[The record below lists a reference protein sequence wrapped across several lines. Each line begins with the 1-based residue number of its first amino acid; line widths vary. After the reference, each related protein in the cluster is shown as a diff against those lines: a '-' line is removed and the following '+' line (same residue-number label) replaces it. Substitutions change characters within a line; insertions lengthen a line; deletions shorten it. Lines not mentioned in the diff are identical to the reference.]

1 MDDQPKSAI
10 VQNGKFEVF
19 ENGDVYRINKD
30 GTKTLCPVIKTG
42 RKRNYC
48 IVSCMVDGK
57 QKLFYVHR
65 LVAEAFIPNPLNLP
79 QVNHL
84 DGDPSNNHVSN
95 LEWCT
100 PKQNVSHA
108 YQMGLSNP
116 YINADPCKM
125 CGEPT
130 RARDGIC
137 TECKRKLQLAAHEE
151 SRTADLQEELAG
163 IDLGVL
169 SIRDRDIVQM
179 RRSGMTLQEIGDVYG
194 YSREYIRQI
203 IERAK
208 IKTQAINKRSSVAQQ
223 EMLKLAKRIERKAAA
238 LETAKMN
245 VMRIENELS
254 ALEVNYELLSSQLK
268 DSGSHI
274 SNGVYTD

>member
-137 TECKRKLQLAAHEE
+137 T
-151 SRTADLQEELAG
+151 DLQEELAG